1 MEAILVALITGG
13 LSLLGV
19 VITNMMAARRAE
31 QRMVTAQAVTDA
43 RLEELTREVRAHN
56 NFAQRVPVL
65 EEQLR
70 VCLKGTQPH
79 ACKLLSFQPQRFI
92 MIVNSRNCTIFHKNK
107 PVKGIPYIVKTVF

>member
-31 QRMVTAQAVTDA
+31 QRMVTAQAVT
-43 RLEELTREVRAHN
+43 ELTREVRAHN

-70 VCLKGTQPH
+70 VANH
-79 ACKLLSFQPQRFI
+79 RLSNLEKAHTPAGRAI
-92 MIVNSRNCTIFHKNK
+92 S
-107 PVKGIPYIVKTVF
+107 

>member
-1 MEAILVALITGG
+1 MDAIIVALITGG

-19 VITNMMAARRAE
+19 VITNMMAARRTE
-31 QRMVTAQAVTDA
+31 QRMITAQAVTDA

-70 VCLKGTQPH
+70 VANRRIADLE
-79 ACKLLSFQPQRFI
+79 
-92 MIVNSRNCTIFHKNK
+92 NK
-107 PVKGIPYIVKTVF
+107 TA